1 MIKEYIDENEFYF
14 IKDEIKIHCDEQQFK
29 YVCKTHGEQ
38 MGCYFCEF
46 NYDENCEEQ
55 H

>member
-1 MIKEYIDENEFYF
+1 MIKEYLDETEFYL
-14 IKDEIKIHCDEQQFK
+14 IKDEIKFHCDEQQFI
-29 YVCKTHGEQ
+29 YVCKEHGET

>member
-1 MIKEYIDENEFYF
+1 MINTYIDENEFYF
-14 IKDEIKIHCDEQQFK
+14 IKDEMLYCCDESQFK
-29 YVCKTHGEQ
+29 HVCKAHGET

-46 NYDENCEEQ
+46 NDVENCEEQ

>member
-1 MIKEYIDENEFYF
+1 MIKEYLDETEFYF
-14 IKDEIKIHCDEQQFK
+14 ILDEIKFHCDEQQFVH
-29 YVCKTHGEQ
+29 VCKAHGET

-46 NYDENCEEQ
+46 DYSTDCEEQ